1 MTPQETLPEKFNGL
15 GVQGKKIS
23 KTGKSQLE
31 KEKAEMERAVAA
43 YMKKKKAVLAQARM
57 QVTAQD
63 VAMPDA
69 QDMAKATSEEE
80 INEKMKKTGITKPP
94 LQFAH
99 GAT

>member
-1 MTPQETLPEKFNGL
+1 MTPQETLPENFNGL

-43 YMKKKKAVLAQARM
+43 YLKKKKTVLAQART
-57 QVTAQD
+57 QTAQD

-69 QDMAKATSEEE
+69 LDTAKATSEEE
-80 INEKMKKTGITKPP
+80 INEKMRKTGITKPP
-94 LQFAH
+94 LQFEY
-99 GAT
+99 GAI